1 MENFLSELN
10 ESQLQ
15 AVTYN
20 DGPSMI
26 IAGAGSG
33 KTRVLTYKIAYL
45 INSGIPANTILSLT
59 FTNKAASEMKSRIA
73 KVVGWPTARKIWMG
87 TFHSIFSRILRIESQ
102 YIGFKPDFT
111 IYDSTDSKN
120 LIKTIIKEMSLDEKV
135 YKPSTV
141 QAQISNAKN
150 HLITPSMYAV
160 SKDLLIYD
168 QKNNRPHILEIY
180 KKYWIR
186 CRQAGAMD
194 FDDLLLYT
202 NILFRDNPEVLAKYQ
217 EYFQYILVDEYQDT
231 NKAQH
236 LIVELLGKI
245 HNRICV
251 VGDDAQSIYSFR
263 GANIANILNFKTSIK
278 GTKIFK
284 LEQNYRSTQT
294 IVKAADSLI
303 KKNTQQIKKDIFSEN
318 QTGEKI
324 ALFSSYSD
332 FDEAFFISNKITEMR
347 MTGHYNYSDFAIL
360 YRTNAQ
366 SRVLEEALRKRN
378 IPYKIYGGLSFYQ
391 RKEIKDVIAY
401 FRLSINPADEEAFKR
416 VINYP
421 ARGIGDTTLKKI
433 GIAASDSQVSFFD
446 AITSP
451 LEYGLNLNSGTL
463 KKIEGFK
470 DLILEFTQLN
480 ETKTAYEMADH
491 IIRKSGIMNDLNM
504 DNTVE
509 ATSRKQNV
517 EALLA
522 GIYDFVQSRIEEGN
536 SETGMVDFLSDI
548 ALASD
553 VETEVDEAEK
563 DKVTLMTI
571 HASKGLEF
579 RNVFIAGM
587 EEDLFPSAMSKETI
601 NGLEEERRLFYVALT
616 RAEENCIL
624 TYAGTRFKNGQS
636 QPCSSSRFLRDID
649 PQYLNISPGVR
660 LSQNVENIGR
670 SFSETN
676 KFSRS
681 ESRSKEDYY
690 PSERMRQNDDDRYN
704 GYSNNRGYDD
714 EYIPKKVE
722 RKDVYL
728 GAKKLKKVSETS
740 RPTASSS
747 SKPASVLSGSNE
759 LMIGSIIRHERFGIG
774 KVSQLA
780 GDGENKKAT
789 VDFENVGSKQLLLKF
804 AKFEII
810 G

>member
-1 MENFLSELN
+1 MENFLNELN
-10 ESQLQ
+10 ESQRQ
-15 AVTYN
+15 AVIYN
-20 DGPSMI
+20 EGPSMI

-45 INSGIPANTILSLT
+45 INQGIPANTILSLT
-59 FTNKAASEMKSRIA
+59 FTNKAAAEMKSRIA
-73 KVVGWPTARKIWMG
+73 KVVGWTTARQIWMG

-120 LIKTIIKEMSLDEKV
+120 LIKTIIKEMQLDDKL
-135 YKPSTV
+135 YKPATV
-141 QAQISNAKN
+141 QSQISNAKN

-160 SKDLLIYD
+160 SKELLMYD
-168 QKNNRPHILEIY
+168 QKNNRPHILDIY
-180 KKYWIR
+180 KKYWVR

-202 NILFRDNPEVLAKYQ
+202 NILFRDFPEVLQKYQ
-217 EYFQYILVDEYQDT
+217 NYFQYILVDEYQDT

-236 LIVELLGKI
+236 LIVELLGKV
-245 HNRICV
+245 HNKICV

-278 GTKIFK
+278 GTKVFK

-294 IVKAADSLI
+294 IVQAANSLI
-303 KKNTQQIKKDIFSEN
+303 KKNSQQIKKDIFSEN
-318 QTGEKI
+318 SKGEKI
-324 ALFSSYSD
+324 SLYSSYSD
-332 FDEAFFISNKITEMR
+332 FDEAFLISNKISEMR
-347 MTGHYNYSDFAIL
+347 LAGHYDFSDFAIL

-433 GIAASDSQVSFFD
+433 GLAASDSSISFFD
-446 AITSP
+446 AICAP

-470 DLILEFTQLN
+470 DIILDFVNLN
-480 ETKTAYEMADH
+480 NSKNAYEMADT
-491 IIRKSGIMNDLNM
+491 IIRRSGIMHDLNV

-522 GIYDFVQSRIEEGN
+522 GIYDFVQSKIEEG
-536 SETGMVDFLSDI
+536 STETSMVDFLSDI

-553 VETEVDEAEK
+553 VEQEVDESER

-579 RNVFIAGM
+579 KNVFIAGL
-587 EEDLFPSAMSKETI
+587 EEDLFPSSMAKETI

-616 RAEENCIL
+616 RAEENCVL

-636 QPCSSSRFLRDID
+636 QPCSSSRFLKDID
-649 PQYLNISPGVR
+649 PKYLDISPGVR
-660 LSQNVENIGR
+660 LSQSVETIGR
-670 SFSETN
+670 SFSDSN
-676 KFSRS
+676 KFASS
-681 ESRSKEDYY
+681 YQKEDYY
-690 PSERMRQNDDDRYN
+690 PSEKLRNND
-704 GYSNNRGYDD
+704 NNRNSGYNSFDRGYED

-722 RKDVYL
+722 RKEVYL
-728 GAKKLKKVSETS
+728 GAKKLKKVNQTPSSASHTS
-740 RPTASSS
+740 IQSST
-747 SKPASVLSGSNE
+747 VTSGSE
-759 LMIGSIIRHERFGIG
+759 LIIGSVIRHDRFGIG
-774 KVSQLA
+774 KVSQLS

-789 VDFENVGSKQLLLKF
+789 VEFENVGSKQLLLKF